1 MMLRG
6 DGMSPVTKTR
16 AALAA
21 AAILL
26 FGLTGS
32 ARPFDSAQGRQAPAG
47 FDFEPLEK
55 VAAEELRKTGA
66 PGGAIAIV
74 LGDRVIYTSGFGVAS
89 VETNEPVRPEMLFR
103 LGSTTKMFTA
113 AALVTLA
120 ERGALDLN
128 APVGSYVNG
137 LNAKIARVTAD
148 HLLSHRSGLFDEAPM
163 MGSHDETALEKEV
176 RAWTESR
183 FFTEPG
189 QVFSYSNPG
198 YWFAGFLIEHAS
210 NRKYADQ
217 LEESLFGPLGMKST
231 TLRPLVA
238 MTFPLAQGHEETPQ
252 GPRVIR
258 PAANNAASWPAG
270 SIFSNVL
277 DLSRFVIAF
286 LNDGRIDGRQVL
298 SPAVIRSLSTPR
310 AKIPGGD
317 VSYGYGVQLAK
328 SRGVDMVSHGGSRAG
343 YGSSIRMV
351 PSKKFGVITVANRT
365 GIGLG
370 ATAEKAI
377 EIALSLEPATTT
389 ANAPSALTATEMNA
403 YAGTYSQGPRTIEVL
418 VRDGKLLLKQ
428 NNRERPL
435 VKFGDDDFRANGGP
449 RYVFVR
455 NASGAI
461 EYLHSGSRSWR
472 KVR

>member
-1 MMLRG
+1 
-6 DGMSPVTKTR
+6 MSPVTKTR

-32 ARPFDSAQGRQAPAG
+32 ARPFDSAQGRQAPSVP
-47 FDFEPLEK
+47 DFLPLEK
-55 VAAEELRKTGA
+55 TILEELRETKTPGA
-66 PGGAIAIV
+66 AIAVV
-74 LGDRVIYTSGFGVAS
+74 LGDRVIYSRGFGVAS

-113 AALVTLA
+113 AALVSLA
-120 ERGALDLN
+120 EGGALDLN
-128 APVGSYVNG
+128 APVGAYVNG

-176 RAWTESR
+176 RSWTESR

-198 YWFAGFLIEHAS
+198 YWLAGFLIEHAS
-210 NRKYADQ
+210 KRKYADQ

-286 LNDGRIDGRQVL
+286 LNDGRIDGKQVL
-298 SPAVIRSLSTPR
+298 SPAVIRSVSTPR

-317 VSYGYGVQLAK
+317 VSYGYGVQLAR

-351 PSKKFGVITVANRT
+351 PAKRFAVITVANRT
-365 GIGLG
+365 GVGLG
-370 ATAEKAI
+370 ATAEKAM
-377 EIALSLEPATTT
+377 EIALSLEPARTT
-389 ANAPSALTATEMNA
+389 AAAPSALTTTEMNA
-403 YAGTYSQGPRTIEVL
+403 YAGTYAQGPRTIEVL
-418 VRDGKLLLKQ
+418 VRDGKLVLKQ
-428 NNRERPL
+428 NNREQPL
-435 VKFGDDDFRANGGP
+435 VKYGDDDLRVVDGP
-449 RYVFVR
+449 RYVVVR
-455 NASGAI
+455 SATGAI